1 MHNRWVEHSI
11 RSRSFRGANESWEQV
26 QYHLYAPLGPH
37 RENLLPYQR
46 TVHDFFISDGL
57 REELQRKAEASLQI
71 LPSKRSVNLA
81 RRKMLNIL
89 SDSTL
94 PPQIDHFHSL
104 VPLDTT
110 NQKNAATFGYPSWV
124 YKAMSSKDGKLYA
137 LRRLEGIYY
146 PSNLLALLR
155 RV

>member
-1 MHNRWVEHSI
+1 M
-11 RSRSFRGANESWEQV
+11 
-26 QYHLYAPLGPH
+26 
-37 RENLLPYQR
+37 PYQR
-46 TVHDFFISDGL
+46 TVHDLFISDGL

-71 LPSKRSVNLA
+71 LPSKSATKSYEIEMLKGLA
-81 RRKMLNIL
+81 
-89 SDSTL
+89 DSTL

-137 LRRLEGIYY
+137 LRRVEGTY
-146 PSNLLALLR
+146 
-155 RV
+155 